1 MPAAPDHSNTIAARS
16 RQVGAVIVIT
26 ALIWMAA
33 QFAGARLGVPVRW
46 MVLIDLAALAAMVWA
61 MIVAAGLWRARRDKE

>member
-1 MPAAPDHSNTIAARS
+1 MAAAPDQSKTAARS
-16 RQVGAVIVIT
+16 RLVGGVIVGT
-26 ALIWMAA
+26 ALVWMTA

-61 MIVAAGLWRARRDKE
+61 MIVAVGLWRARRDKE